1 MTTEAKKV
9 SGSTRTNIVVQVQ
22 GQDHITEPNKID
34 NTNTNKIHWEGNI
47 VPAFSSKLIT

>member
-9 SGSTRTNIVVQVQ
+9 SGSTRTNIMVQVQ

-34 NTNTNKIHWEGNI
+34 NTNTNKIIHWG
-47 VPAFSSKLIT
+47 

>member
-22 GQDHITEPNKID
+22 GQDHMTEPNKID
-34 NTNTNKIHWEGNI
+34 NTNTNKIHCGVI
-47 VPAFSSKLIT
+47 LFLPLVLR